1 MLRTGS
7 NRGSGWLKKHR
18 MWNACLARLH
28 EYQGKRLLAESGVL
42 VPEGH
47 LARTPDEAAELVEK
61 LGGRAIVKIQAW
73 VTGRKALGGVLIV
86 NGPEEAREAAERMLS
101 MTFGNFPVEELLV
114 EGLVDIRDELFVSLS
129 IDDTGRCPVLLLDT
143 EGGSGIEDRAETVAR
158 ILIDP
163 RSGIDAESVR
173 QVIAESSIDASFHDQ
188 LVDAIVRIVDL
199 ARTIEARSLEVN
211 PLVTTG
217 DGRVVAAD
225 CRVTIDDY
233 AVFRHPELGIEIARE
248 LDHPATD
255 LERIAYDV
263 ENADHR
269 GTFYFAK
276 LPTDGSESSKGLI
289 GFHGAGG
296 GGSMMSMDA
305 ASSEGFTLANF
316 CDTSGN
322 PSAAKVYRAARII
335 LAQPGIIG
343 YFGSGS
349 GVASQEQFHSAYG
362 LAKAFNEVNVS
373 VPVVV
378 RLGGN
383 SEERACEILTDACDK
398 LPGVVEGYGKDD
410 TPAACASRFAT
421 LVSEAGDIAPDHHR
435 FIPSFVGEDA
445 SASFPIDG
453 GRVWIDLANC
463 DDIASQLVIEHGG
476 GLFERDE
483 QGHPRLA
490 ITEDEAAK
498 KDSEFVAC
506 EVECLRAGRPVIFVD
521 LEIPGLDE
529 LLLAAGEVD

>member
-1 MLRTGS
+1 
-7 NRGSGWLKKHR
+7 
-18 MWNACLARLH
+18 
-28 EYQGKRLLAESGVL
+28 
-42 VPEGH
+42 
-47 LARTPDEAAELVEK
+47 
-61 LGGRAIVKIQAW
+61 
-73 VTGRKALGGVLIV
+73 
-86 NGPEEAREAAERMLS
+86 
-101 MTFGNFPVEELLV
+101 
-114 EGLVDIRDELFVSLS
+114 
-129 IDDTGRCPVLLLDT
+129 
-143 EGGSGIEDRAETVAR
+143 
-158 ILIDP
+158 
-163 RSGIDAESVR
+163 
-173 QVIAESSIDASFHDQ
+173 
-188 LVDAIVRIVDL
+188 
-199 ARTIEARSLEVN
+199 
-211 PLVTTG
+211 
-217 DGRVVAAD
+217 
-225 CRVTIDDY
+225 
-233 AVFRHPELGIEIARE
+233 
-248 LDHPATD
+248 
-255 LERIAYDV
+255 
-263 ENADHR
+263 
-269 GTFYFAK
+269 
-276 LPTDGSESSKGLI
+276 
-289 GFHGAGG
+289 
-296 GGSMMSMDA
+296 
-305 ASSEGFTLANF
+305 
-316 CDTSGN
+316 
-322 PSAAKVYRAARII
+322 
-335 LAQPGIIG
+335 
-343 YFGSGS
+343 
-349 GVASQEQFHSAYG
+349 VASQEQFHSAYG

-435 FIPSFVGEDA
+435 FIPSFVGEDT

-490 ITEDEAAK
+490 ISEDEAAK